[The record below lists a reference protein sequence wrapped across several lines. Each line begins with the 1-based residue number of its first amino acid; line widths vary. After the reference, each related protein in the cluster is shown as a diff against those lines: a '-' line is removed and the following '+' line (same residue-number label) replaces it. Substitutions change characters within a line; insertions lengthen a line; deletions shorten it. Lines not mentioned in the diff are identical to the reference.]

1 MEQDRNLRDDAMP
14 LSARILTYGAFAVA
28 TFALMFCMAH
38 AAPAQIALPSGSD
51 PIVHTAFER
60 GSQGNIISTP
70 GVNAPTTTDAL
81 AHRLGIEKG
90 QMELFERPIED
101 APAADTDMRA
111 VIDARGIKLK
121 ITW

>member
-51 PIVHTAFER
+51 PIVPHGVRARFAGQHHFDAGGER
-60 GSQGNIISTP
+60 ADDDRCAGTPAGNRKRTDGI
-70 GVNAPTTTDAL
+70 VRAPDRRCA
-81 AHRLGIEKG
+81 
-90 QMELFERPIED
+90 
-101 APAADTDMRA
+101 AADTDMRA
-111 VIDARGIKLK
+111 VVDARGIKLK